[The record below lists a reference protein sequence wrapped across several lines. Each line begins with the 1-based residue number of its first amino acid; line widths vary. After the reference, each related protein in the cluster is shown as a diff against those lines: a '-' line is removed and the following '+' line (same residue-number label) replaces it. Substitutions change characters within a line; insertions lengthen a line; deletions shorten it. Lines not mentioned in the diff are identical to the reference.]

1 MEIKIITRYYT
12 VKNRTIGQCISCL
25 EEFKQYRDQQ
35 YNYVLTY
42 KVIKPPVNISK
53 NVETLLKIGKEDIK
67 NYYLK
72 ME

>member
-1 MEIKIITRYYT
+1 VY
-12 VKNRTIGQCISCL
+12 SCL

-53 NVETLLKIGKEDIK
+53 NVGTLLKIGKEDIK
-67 NYYLK
+67 NYYLE